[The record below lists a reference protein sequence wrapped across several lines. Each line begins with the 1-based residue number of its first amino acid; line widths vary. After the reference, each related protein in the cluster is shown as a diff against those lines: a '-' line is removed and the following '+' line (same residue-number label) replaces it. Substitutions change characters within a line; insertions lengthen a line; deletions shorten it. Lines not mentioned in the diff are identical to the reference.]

1 MNNTNIYS
9 NFSCSYYSCGRIF
22 SFILLSPLTLD
33 FWPFHLKS
41 NFWRVVKMY
50 ILFCF
55 YCFFPPT
62 FPWNYLV
69 QCLFFVLVIQA
80 ETRNNTF
87 PGSWY
92 WNLAALASTTEP
104 SGKINFTVT
113 VRGEVFSIV
122 KHISRPST
130 GLHERDLGW
139 TLVAKANVRFKLR
152 ISLNRKRADKNSPK
166 ELFNK
171 RETTN
176 FCVEVM
182 NNRRQVN
189 GKLGYLPVLHFV
201 FSVCCK
207 CDYVLEALR

>member
-1 MNNTNIYS
+1 M
-9 NFSCSYYSCGRIF
+9 
-22 SFILLSPLTLD
+22 
-33 FWPFHLKS
+33 
-41 NFWRVVKMY
+41 
-50 ILFCF
+50 
-55 YCFFPPT
+55 
-62 FPWNYLV
+62 
-69 QCLFFVLVIQA
+69 
-80 ETRNNTF
+80 
-87 PGSWY
+87 
-92 WNLAALASTTEP
+92 
-104 SGKINFTVT
+104 
-113 VRGEVFSIV
+113 
-122 KHISRPST
+122 
-130 GLHERDLGW
+130 
-139 TLVAKANVRFKLR
+139 AKANVRFKLR